1 MINKAY
7 IIGRLGGDPETRY
20 MPSGSAVTNCTVATD
35 ESWKDKE
42 GNKQEKTEW
51 HRVVFFGKLAEISGE
66 YLKKGS
72 LVYIEGSL
80 QTRQWERDGQKHYT
94 TEIKAREMRMLGG
107 KDNASAMQKDREAV
121 RGEKTPDL
129 MADFD
134 DDIPF

>member
-80 QTRQWERDGQKHYT
+80 QTRQWERDGQKHHT
-94 TEIKAREMRMLGG
+94 TEIRAREMKMLGA
-107 KDNASAMQKDREAV
+107 KDSSDREAV